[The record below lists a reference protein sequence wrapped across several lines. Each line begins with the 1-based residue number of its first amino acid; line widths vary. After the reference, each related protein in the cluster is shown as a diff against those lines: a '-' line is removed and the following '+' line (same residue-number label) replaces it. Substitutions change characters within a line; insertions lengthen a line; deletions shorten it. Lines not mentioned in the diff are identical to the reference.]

1 MTSTWKHL
9 WITLCDLREFTL
21 RPLRE
26 MYSLQFFKPA
36 TNLFVLLNLNHPL
49 LFKCPKVLLGKP
61 LILEIFFLYA
71 SGNTRHKLSYE
82 ALLHPR
88 LGRLRALKF
97 FA

>member
-1 MTSTWKHL
+1 MTSTWKRPL
-9 WITLCDLREFTL
+9 LCDLCNL
-21 RPLRE
+21 LCGLCVKCIP
-26 MYSLQFFKPA
+26 YNFFKPV